1 MQLVKV
7 NKKEQAISQS
17 ADPDKKEKPVRIVK
31 DVMQDSCNIKNVD
44 KKEMIFY
51 LMQKLDSIQSKADV
65 IKRNLSETDPASANK
80 RKKNRNDA
88 QDWKAF

>member
-44 KKEMIFY
+44 KKLAKQHLQIRVPM
-51 LMQKLDSIQSKADV
+51 
-65 IKRNLSETDPASANK
+65 PASI
-80 RKKNRNDA
+80 RNESHGT
-88 QDWKAF
+88 

>member
-51 LMQKLDSIQSKADV
+51 LMQKLDSIQSKADG
-65 IKRNLSETDPASANK
+65 IKRNLSETGPAPTNK
-80 RKKNRNDA
+80 HKKKNDDA
-88 QDWKAF
+88 QD